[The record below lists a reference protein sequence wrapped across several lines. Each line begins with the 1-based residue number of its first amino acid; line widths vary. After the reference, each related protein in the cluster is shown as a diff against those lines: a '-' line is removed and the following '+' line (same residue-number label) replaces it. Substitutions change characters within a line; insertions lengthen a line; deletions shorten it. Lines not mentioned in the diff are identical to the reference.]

1 MRTLPLK
8 LLIVTHDRTLRESL
22 AKPLRNHFDFE
33 TVVVGE
39 SVQLALER
47 CREHP
52 TDIILFDF
60 NGNATTSLDDIQAL
74 RSHLPRTPIVVLVD
88 PEDVVFVGKL
98 TESGASGWVLKGT
111 SRDRLANALRL
122 GKYRSTITGVHPLE
136 P

>member
-1 MRTLPLK
+1 MRTLPLN

-33 TVVVGE
+33 TVVIGE

-47 CREHP
+47 CSDHP

-60 NGNATTSLDDIQAL
+60 NENATASLNDIQAL
-74 RSHLPRTPIVVLVD
+74 RSHLPRTPIVVLVN
-88 PEDVVFVGKL
+88 PEDVGYVGKL

-122 GKYRSTITGVHPLE
+122 GKYRGTITGVYPPEL
-136 P
+136 